1 MRLLLLFLLVVT
13 TASSLTIWA
22 TPELEIIL
30 NQVSLMR
37 KAIKDN
43 NINLLHQLIQ
53 FEQDFVSFL
62 KNHKVS
68 DVLLEKEET
77 MPNGEI
83 RGIAKIWAASPHQEP
98 KTSSWIFVLS
108 PSASSPTGL
117 VFTKIML
124 CDAGCVMI

>member
-1 MRLLLLFLLVVT
+1 MGNSGTGNYSEPSFLDAESHQRQQHQSSPPTDSIRTRYVQDSETVT
-13 TASSLTIWA
+13 HSTL
-22 TPELEIIL
+22 P
-30 NQVSLMR
+30 
-37 KAIKDN
+37 
-43 NINLLHQLIQ
+43 
-53 FEQDFVSFL
+53 DFVSFL